1 MSTSGRSPLSVAKH
15 AYAGSLKSLGRGL
28 ARTGIARDEAPP
40 LEHRWRHW
48 AHSLTKVYDSLAM
61 ARLDVPW
68 WTYAAIAEIDDWLAV
83 RPHPI
88 RVFEYGSGAS
98 TIWLSRRADEVH
110 SVEHH
115 RGFGEM
121 MQCEL
126 ADPQEYAAV
135 SLRIVEPVPSEQPVV
150 GSGKEGHQGLD
161 FAAYVAAID
170 GVTGDFDLIVIDG
183 RAREACLER
192 ARERLAPGG
201 IIVFDNSR
209 RRRYRTAIAASGM
222 RERIFRGLTPTLPYP
237 EQTSVLT
244 AD

>member
-1 MSTSGRSPLSVAKH
+1 MSTSGRSPLSIAKQ
-15 AYAGSLKSLGRGL
+15 AYAGSLTSLGRGL
-28 ARTGIARDEAPP
+28 ARAGLVRDEAPP
-40 LEHRWRHW
+40 LERRWRHW
-48 AHSLTKVYDSLAM
+48 GHSLTKVHDSLAM

-68 WTYAAIAEIDDWLAV
+68 WTYAAIAEIDGWLAA

-121 MQCEL
+121 MQREL
-126 ADPQEYAAV
+126 ADPDRYAKV

-150 GSGKEGHQGLD
+150 GSAKEGHGGLD
-161 FAAYVAAID
+161 FAGYVDAID
-170 GVTGDFDLIVIDG
+170 DVPGEFDLVVVDG
-183 RAREACLER
+183 RAREACLGK

-201 IIVFDNSR
+201 IVVFDNSR
-209 RRRYRTAIAASGM
+209 RRRYRAAIRASGM
-222 RERIFRGLTPTLPYP
+222 REQVFRGLTPTLPYP

-244 AD
+244 VG